1 MKKENNTRRFPGESC
16 RNRPDKA
23 AARRAE
29 ATDRQDKTNSLS
41 PQQRLENLDIKFGAG
56 LGAKKERARLLAAI
70 NNKTKPTK
78 LASDVDTLDKKELPE
93 EVMQEIAALN
103 EEGGGSKKRLKAKER
118 RAKDK
123 KNQ

>member
-1 MKKENNTRRFPGESC
+1 MKKENNARRFPGESC

-56 LGAKKERARLLAAI
+56 QGAKKERARLLAAI
-70 NNKTKPTK
+70 KTKPTK
-78 LASDVDTLDKKELPE
+78 LASDVDALDKKELPE

-103 EEGGGSKKRLKAKER
+103 EEGGSKKRLKAKDR